1 MRTPALQIIWRR
13 NCLLMKNGKEMQLGW
28 DLTSPWQSAHNEK
41 IINHLSSACISCSA
55 VQIICSA
62 AHTER
67 ACSAVYVNRACKL
80 RGGQLKFPHETTTQ
94 PTEAAKS
101 LYSQVSERCC
111 LTFHPLSQLL
121 HQKRKKKKPIFSGL
135 ITERHLDGSPGAA
148 VRLDI
153 KEQTGKICRLQRQ
166 RRRAAKSHPALN
178 TALSE
183 PLLV

>member
-1 MRTPALQIIWRR
+1 MFALCFSYKKCPSKTSLKPARSWGEAEDLPRTPALQIIWRR

-41 IINHLSSACISCSA
+41 IINHLSSACISRSA
-55 VQIICSA
+55 VQFICSA

-101 LYSQVSERCC
+101 LYSRVSERCC

-121 HQKRKKKKPIFSGL
+121 HQKRKKSRLFS
-135 ITERHLDGSPGAA
+135 
-148 VRLDI
+148 
-153 KEQTGKICRLQRQ
+153 
-166 RRRAAKSHPALN
+166 PA
-178 TALSE
+178 
-183 PLLV
+183 